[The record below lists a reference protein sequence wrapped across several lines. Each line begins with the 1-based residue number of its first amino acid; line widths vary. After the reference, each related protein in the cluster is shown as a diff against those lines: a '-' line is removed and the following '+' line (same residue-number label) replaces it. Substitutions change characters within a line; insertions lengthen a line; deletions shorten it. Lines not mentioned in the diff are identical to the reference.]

1 MTDASRADVLY
12 IGYKNYSSWS
22 LRPWLVLR
30 WGGLPFEERV
40 IRLDQPGYGR
50 QQIAEVKAV
59 APNGTVPALHSNG
72 LVIWD
77 SLAIAEWA
85 AEQVAPGVLWPEDP
99 ALRAQA
105 RSAACEMH
113 SGFAAVRRDLSMN
126 IHRRLRS
133 EPDWPEDT
141 RRALARIDELWT
153 GLRERHAHLGPFLFG
168 RRSIAD
174 AFFTPVAT
182 RLRTY
187 AVAVS
192 PTATAYR
199 DTLLADPD
207 FLVWEAD
214 AVPDSWDASGF
225 SVIDGLYPEHGR

>member
-1 MTDASRADVLY
+1 MTDAARGNLLY

-30 WGGLPFEERV
+30 WAGIPFEERIV
-40 IRLDQPGYGR
+40 PLDRPGYGR
-50 QQIAEVKAV
+50 QQIAEVVAV
-59 APNGTVPALHSNG
+59 APNGTVPALHADG
-72 LVIWD
+72 LAIWD

-85 AEQVAPGVLWPEDP
+85 AEQVAPGTLWPEDP

-105 RSAACEMH
+105 RAATCEMH

-133 EPDWPEDT
+133 QPDWPEDT
-141 RRALARIDELWT
+141 RHGLARIDALWS

-174 AFFTPVAT
+174 AFFAPVAT

-187 AVAVS
+187 AVPVS
-192 PTATAYR
+192 AAATAYR

-207 FLVWEAD
+207 FLAWEAD
-214 AVPDSWDASGF
+214 AVPNSWDASGF
-225 SVIDGLYPEHGR
+225 SVIDGLYPEHA

>member
-1 MTDASRADVLY
+1 MSNVLY

-22 LRPWLVLR
+22 LRPWLCLR
-30 WGGLPFEERV
+30 WAGIPFEER
-40 IRLDQPGYGR
+40 ILRLDQPGYGM

-59 APNGTVPALHSNG
+59 SPNGTVPALETG
-72 LVIWD
+72 GTTIWD

-85 AEQVAPGVLWPEDP
+85 AEHAGPGELWPIDP

-113 SGFAAVRRDLSMN
+113 SGFSAVRRDLSMN
-126 IHRRLRS
+126 IHRRL
-133 EPDWPEDT
+133 EKQPDWPDDT
-141 RRALARIDELWT
+141 RANLARIEELWT
-153 GLRERHAHLGPFLFG
+153 TLRERNAALGPHLFG

-174 AFFTPVAT
+174 AFFTPIAT

-187 AVAVS
+187 SVAMS
-192 PTATAYR
+192 ETATAYR

-207 FLVWEAD
+207 FMAWEAD
-214 AVPDSWDASGF
+214 AIPNSWDASGY
-225 SVIDGLYPEHGR
+225 SVIDGLYA